1 VKRYGPVCGAYEAM
15 QEFDDGEYVLYSD
28 HLADR
33 ASLLAVLRQ
42 CVGWMEDQF
51 CPEDARCAKCSY
63 GYKIVAAAKAKLE
76 EA

>member
-1 VKRYGPVCGAYEAM
+1 MSVKREMHGNPMNERA
-15 QEFDDGEYVLYSD
+15 YVLATDY
-28 HLADR
+28 

-51 CPEDARCAKCSY
+51 CPEDARCAKCSD

-76 EA
+76 E